1 MHDMSTPVV
10 KESHRAAVRARFLGP
25 TNYRGSRIKVTR
37 MDARTGDKTMFV
49 PWDHALNIGENY
61 AAAIRAYLD
70 MMGWEGT
77 WVVGGGTDGYV
88 AVMVSREVKTDV

>member
-1 MHDMSTPVV
+1 MGIAVN
-10 KESHRAAVRARFLGP
+10 ESGRVAVRARYLGP

-37 MDARTGDKTMFV
+37 MDARTGDKSLTV
-49 PWDHALNIGENY
+49 PWDDALGLAENY

-77 WVVGGGTDGYV
+77 WAMGGGTDEIV
-88 AVMVSREVKTDV
+88 AVMVSREVES

>member
-1 MHDMSTPVV
+1 MGITV
-10 KESHRAAVRARFLGP
+10 KETGRVAVRAKYLGP

-37 MDARTGDKTMFV
+37 MDATPGDKSLTV
-49 PWDHALNIGENY
+49 GWDHALNIGENY
-61 AAAIRAYLD
+61 AAAIRAYLE

-77 WVVGGGTDGYV
+77 WAMGGGTDGYV